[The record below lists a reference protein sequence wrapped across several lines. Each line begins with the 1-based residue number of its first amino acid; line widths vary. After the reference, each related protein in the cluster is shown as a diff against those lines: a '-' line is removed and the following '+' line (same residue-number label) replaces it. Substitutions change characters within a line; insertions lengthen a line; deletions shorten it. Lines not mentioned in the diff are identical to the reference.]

1 MSSSQG
7 DPNSWMEAAAAR
19 PSPTIVPNTMSAS
32 QMGHANTSTRSS
44 MQRRAHSVTAAS
56 ASTVDVGSPMPH
68 FVGVVPQAYSSA
80 ACYRDPTALRGN
92 DRVGTASPYRVPSSS
107 QQQAELR
114 ANRSDSRA
122 VPPPP
127 PNLAHEHDSREERSF
142 IFQLR
147 GLPFAATRKDVESF
161 LRTVDYDQLDVGTL
175 ATGESSGNAF
185 VELHGLRAA
194 ERLGRLHNTVISIA
208 ADAGMPARERPR
220 PRYIEVLDADAA
232 RREQVLRVDALTA
245 RSALPLPRRFRAAAA
260 AAANTSSVSGTSTD
274 ASQQQQQHPVR
285 QVPAQAFV
293 QPPPQVSA
301 EGGVR
306 FFTTSPMTPL
316 SVSSTLIAPVSS
328 QRFVDVP
335 RYVGSPRAPWNA
347 YAQQQHS
354 APPLSSSTMPMPHI
368 VASQAAPVGSTGV
381 PPMVRIQNVE
391 GSGVMR
397 SATSAPSVFYQFVT
411 PIAPQ
416 TQDPQQQRV
425 LNTPNVSYF
434 VVAAV
439 SSPATLSE
447 AQNTYYVAPLSST
460 RAATAGSYYYLG
472 GGSP

>member
-1 MSSSQG
+1 
-7 DPNSWMEAAAAR
+7 MEAAAAH
-19 PSPTIVPNTMSAS
+19 PPLTAVPNTVSAS

-44 MQRRAHSVTAAS
+44 MRRRVHSATAAS
-56 ASTVDVGSPMPH
+56 ASTVGAGSPMPH
-68 FVGVVPQAYSSA
+68 FIGAAPQAYSSPTF
-80 ACYRDPTALRGN
+80 YRDPTALRGN
-92 DRVGTASPYRVPSSS
+92 DRAGTASPR
-107 QQQAELR
+107 Q
-114 ANRSDSRA
+114 
-122 VPPPP
+122 
-127 PNLAHEHDSREERSF
+127 ERSF

-194 ERLGRLHNTVISIA
+194 EKLGRLHNTVITVA
-208 ADAGMPARERPR
+208 ADASVPARERPR

-232 RREQVLRVDALTA
+232 RREQVLRIDALTA

-260 AAANTSSVSGTSTD
+260 AAANTSSM
-274 ASQQQQQHPVR
+274 
-285 QVPAQAFV
+285 
-293 QPPPQVSA
+293 SA

-306 FFTTSPMTPL
+306 YFTTSPMTPL
-316 SVSSTLIAPVSS
+316 SVSSTLITPVSS
-328 QRFVDVP
+328 QRFLDVS
-335 RYVGSPRAPWNA
+335 RYVCSPSATWNA

-354 APPLSSSTMPMPHI
+354 APPLPSSTMSMPHL
-368 VASQAAPVGSTGV
+368 VASQPAPVGSSGA

-397 SATSAPSVFYQFVT
+397 SATSAPSAFYQFAT

-425 LNTPNVSYF
+425 PSTPNVSYF

-439 SSPATLSE
+439 PSPATLSE
-447 AQNTYYVAPLSST
+447 ARSTYYVAPLSST
-460 RAATAGSYYYLG
+460 QAATAGSYYYLG
-472 GGSP
+472 SGSP

>member
-1 MSSSQG
+1 
-7 DPNSWMEAAAAR
+7 MEAAAAR
-19 PSPTIVPNTMSAS
+19 PSPTAVPNTVSAS
-32 QMGHANTSTRSS
+32 QMDHANTSTRSS
-44 MQRRAHSVTAAS
+44 MRRRVHSVTAAS
-56 ASTVDVGSPMPH
+56 ASTVGAGSPMPH

-80 ACYRDPTALRGN
+80 TFYRDPTALRGN
-92 DRVGTASPYRVPSSS
+92 DRAGTTSPYRMPSS

-122 VPPPP
+122 VPP

-147 GLPFAATRKDVESF
+147 GLPFATTRKDVESF

-194 ERLGRLHNTVISIA
+194 EKLGRLHNTVISVA
-208 ADAGMPARERPR
+208 ADAGVPARERPR
-220 PRYIEVLDADAA
+220 PRYVEVLDADAA
-232 RREQVLRVDALTA
+232 RREQVLRIDALTA

-274 ASQQQQQHPVR
+274 ASQQQQHPVR
-285 QVPAQAFV
+285 QVPPQAFV
-293 QPPPQVSA
+293 QPPPQVFA

-316 SVSSTLIAPVSS
+316 SVSSTLITPVSS
-328 QRFVDVP
+328 QRFVDV
-335 RYVGSPRAPWNA
+335 RRHVGSPSAPWNA

-354 APPLSSSTMPMPHI
+354 APPLSSSTMAMPHI
-368 VASQAAPVGSTGV
+368 VASHSAPVGSTGI

-391 GSGVMR
+391 GSGAMR
-397 SATSAPSVFYQFVT
+397 SATSASSVFYQFVT

-416 TQDPQQQRV
+416 TQGPQQQRV
-425 LNTPNVSYF
+425 LDTPNVSYF

-439 SSPATLSE
+439 SSPATVSE
-447 AQNTYYVAPLSST
+447 PRNTYYVAPLSST
-460 RAATAGSYYYLG
+460 QAATAGCYYYLG

>member
-1 MSSSQG
+1 
-7 DPNSWMEAAAAR
+7 MEAAAAH
-19 PSPTIVPNTMSAS
+19 PPLTAVPNTVSAS

-44 MQRRAHSVTAAS
+44 MRRRVHSATAAS
-56 ASTVDVGSPMPH
+56 ASTVGAGSPMPH
-68 FVGVVPQAYSSA
+68 FIGAAPQAYSSPTF
-80 ACYRDPTALRGN
+80 YRDPTALRGN
-92 DRVGTASPYRVPSSS
+92 DRAGTASPFRVLSSS

-114 ANRSDSRA
+114 ANRSDSRTMPPPP
-122 VPPPP
+122 PPPP
-127 PNLAHEHDSREERSF
+127 PNLAHEHDSRQERSF

-194 ERLGRLHNTVISIA
+194 EKLGRLHNTVITVA
-208 ADAGMPARERPR
+208 ADASVPARERPR

-232 RREQVLRVDALTA
+232 RREQVLRIDALTA

-285 QVPAQAFV
+285 QAQHQAFV
-293 QPPPQVSA
+293 QPPPQMSA

-306 FFTTSPMTPL
+306 YFTTSPMTPL
-316 SVSSTLIAPVSS
+316 SVSSTLITPVSS
-328 QRFVDVP
+328 QRFLDVS
-335 RYVGSPRAPWNA
+335 RYVCSPSATWNA

-354 APPLSSSTMPMPHI
+354 APPLPSSTMSMPHL
-368 VASQAAPVGSTGV
+368 VASQPAPVGSSGA

-397 SATSAPSVFYQFVT
+397 SATSAPSAFYQFAT

-425 LNTPNVSYF
+425 PSTPNVSYF

-439 SSPATLSE
+439 PSPATLSE
-447 AQNTYYVAPLSST
+447 ARSTYYVAPLSST
-460 RAATAGSYYYLG
+460 QAATAGSYYYLG
-472 GGSP
+472 SGSP